1 MASSTVKWIG
11 TKYKGDPQK
20 VYEEIQSIGDS
31 YTPREILAYARN
43 NENSELHKC
52 FDWDDT
58 TAAEKWRIHT
68 ARNICCSLKVEVT
81 QEEGKEPVAYRL
93 IQTDKEEKA
102 YKPVVLTVRNDDEYS
117 RLLKQAKE
125 ELASFK
131 RRYESIVELESVIDE
146 IDRIINS

>member
-68 ARNICCSLKVEVT
+68 ARIICCSLKVVVKRKK
-81 QEEGKEPVAYRL
+81 KEPTKFL
-93 IQTDKEEKA
+93 
-102 YKPVVLTVRNDDEYS
+102 
-117 RLLKQAKE
+117 
-125 ELASFK
+125 
-131 RRYESIVELESVIDE
+131 
-146 IDRIINS
+146 